1 MNTHNMIMFLWRNKK
16 KISTEKCPLSG
27 AKVISLDKI
36 QVENQDYQ

>member
-1 MNTHNMIMFLWRNKK
+1 MIMFLWRNKKIK